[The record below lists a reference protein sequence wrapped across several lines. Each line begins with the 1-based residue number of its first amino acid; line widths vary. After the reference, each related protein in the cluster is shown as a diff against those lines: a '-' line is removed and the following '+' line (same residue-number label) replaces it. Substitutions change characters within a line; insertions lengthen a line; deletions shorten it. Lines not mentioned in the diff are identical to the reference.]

1 LNISKRIEKL
11 EADLGGVHDT
21 ASARKVREYLATKS
35 DAELRAILAVGS
47 PGGEGPIAD
56 RLREID
62 EAQFRALCK
71 GRI

>member
-1 LNISKRIEKL
+1 MSIYGRIEAL
-11 EADLGGVHDT
+11 EAELGGVAGT
-21 ASARKVREYLATKS
+21 QSARKVREYLATKS